1 MLGAD
6 IDLNPWPGAGEIDI
20 LEHVGND
27 QDRIFSSLHFPGNSG
42 GNAVTEST
50 IVPGVSDGFFVYSVN
65 WTATEIVFSVD
76 GTVYHTFPN
85 DSSVPFDKDFFLILN
100 QAMGGNFGGTIDP
113 DFNQSTFEI
122 DYVRVYQ

>member
-1 MLGAD
+1 M
-6 IDLNPWPGAGEIDI
+6 
-20 LEHVGND
+20 EHVGND
-27 QDRIFSSLHFPGNSG
+27 QDRISSALHFPGNSG

-50 IVPGVSDGFFVYSVN
+50 IVPGVSDGFFIYAVN

-85 DSSVPFDKDFFLILN
+85 NPSVPYDKEFFLILN
-100 QAMGGNFGGTIDP
+100 QAMGGTFGGTIDP
-113 DFNQSTFEI
+113 NFNQSTFEI